1 MVRFAIFLV
10 SFLFLAALAAAGGA
24 LAVFYHYGRG
34 LPDYTELANYD
45 PPMVTRLHAGDGRLL
60 AEYAREKRVFV
71 PISAMPKRVIK
82 AFLAAED
89 AHFYSH
95 AGVDFTGVVRAAV
108 TNMLHQ
114 VRGEDRRPVGASTI
128 TQQVAKNFLLTNEV
142 SLSRKIKEAILAFR
156 IERTFTKDR
165 ILELYLNEIYL
176 GQGSYGVAAAAL
188 NYFNKSMDELT
199 VAEAAFLAGLP
210 KAPNNYSPQRHPEQA
225 RQRRDYVVR
234 RMLDEGFI
242 SQAEADRAWATPLTV
257 RNRSETQLVTADFFT
272 EEVRRELVARFG
284 EDKLY
289 NGGLSVRT
297 TLDPR
302 LQAIARK
309 SLRDGLL
316 AYDRRHGYR
325 GPIAQIPLDANWQV
339 RLAQLERPA
348 ALGDWRLAVVT
359 GVERD
364 SAWLG
369 FADGTEGFIT
379 FDNLSWARK
388 ELKDAH
394 VGAPVKSVSEVVAKG
409 DVVPVAPA
417 SAANGKAA
425 QPGSYTLEQIP
436 EIDGAIVALDPH
448 TGRVLAMVGGFD
460 HARSEF
466 NRATQALRQPGS
478 AFKPFV
484 FLAALE
490 DGFTPTRIVMD
501 APFVVDQGP
510 GLPKW
515 RPANYGHTFLGPV
528 PMRVGLEQSR
538 NLMTVRIAQAI
549 GMDKV
554 AEVAEDF
561 GIVDKLP
568 RMLSMSL
575 GAGETTVL
583 RLANAYGM
591 LVNGGLRITPT
602 LIDRVQDREGK
613 TIFRH
618 DTRKCH
624 DCDATQWD
632 NQRVPQIP
640 DTRERVADPGSA
652 YQVVSMLQGVVQR
665 GTGRSIASLGKVL
678 AGKTG
683 TTNDSEDVWF
693 MGFSPDLVCGVFVG
707 FDTPRSL
714 GARETGASGA
724 VPIFKEFM
732 AEALKDKAQ
741 TPFRI
746 PPGIRLVRVDAKTG
760 QLASRGSSDVI
771 LEAFKPGTEPGA
783 DHPAAP
789 GVLDG
794 SEPMVSEPAPGTPG
808 APVPVMPASTTVRGL
823 Y

>member
-1 MVRFAIFLV
+1 MLRFAIYTV
-10 SFLFLAALAAAGGA
+10 SFLIVLALAAAAGA
-24 LAVFYHYGRG
+24 FAVFYHYGRG
-34 LPDYTELANYD
+34 LPDYTELANYN
-45 PPMVTRLHAGDGRLL
+45 PPMVTRVHAGDGRLL

-89 AHFYSH
+89 AHFYAHS
-95 AGVDFTGVVRAAV
+95 GVDFMGVMRAAV
-108 TNMLHQ
+108 TNLTHR
-114 VRGEDRRPVGASTI
+114 VKGEDRRPVGASTI

-142 SLSRKIKEAILAFR
+142 SWARKIKEAILAFR
-156 IERTFTKDR
+156 IERTFSKDR

-199 VAEAAFLAGLP
+199 VAEAAYLAGLP
-210 KAPNNYSPQRHPEQA
+210 KAPNNYAPQRHPEAA
-225 RQRRDYVVR
+225 RARRDYVVR
-234 RMLDEGFI
+234 RMLDEDFI
-242 SQAEADRAWATPLTV
+242 SQAEAERAWATPLAV
-257 RNRSETQLVTADFFT
+257 RSRAETQLVTADFFA
-272 EEVRRELVARFG
+272 EEVRRELIARFG
-284 EDKLY
+284 ESQLY
-289 NGGLSVRT
+289 GGGLSVRT
-297 TLDPR
+297 TLDPA

-309 SLRDGLL
+309 ALRDGLI
-316 AYDRRHGYR
+316 AYDRRHGWR
-325 GPIAQIPLDANWQV
+325 GPVAKIPLDANRNV

-348 ALGDWRLAVVT
+348 ALGEWRLAVVT
-359 GVERD
+359 GIDRD
-364 SAWLG
+364 SAQIAM
-369 FADGTEGFIT
+369 ADGSEGVIAFE
-379 FDNLSWARK
+379 DLSWARK
-388 ELKDAH
+388 ELPDAH
-394 VGAPVKSVSEVVAKG
+394 FGPAPKTVSDVLAKG
-409 DVVPVAPA
+409 DVVPVSPVAGKPAP
-417 SAANGKAA
+417 GH
-425 QPGSYTLEQIP
+425 YRLEQIP

-460 HARSEF
+460 YARSEF
-466 NRATQALRQPGS
+466 NRATQAYRQPGS

-490 DGFTPTRIVMD
+490 QGFTPTRIVMD
-501 APFVVDQGP
+501 APFVIDQGP

-515 RPANYGHTFLGPV
+515 RPANYGGTFLGAV

-538 NLMTVRIAQAI
+538 NLMTVRIAQAT

-554 AEVAEDF
+554 AKVAEDF

-568 RMLSMSL
+568 QMLSMSL
-575 GAGETTVL
+575 GAGETTLL
-583 RLANAYGM
+583 RLSAAYGM
-591 LVNGGLRITPT
+591 LVNGGLHLTPT

-618 DTRKCH
+618 DTRP
-624 DCDATQWD
+624 CDGCRAAGWAEQP
-632 NQRVPQIP
+632 QPQIP
-640 DTRERVADPGSA
+640 DTRARVADAGSA

-678 AGKTG
+678 GGKTG
-683 TTNDSEDVWF
+683 TTNDSEDTWF

-707 FDTPRSL
+707 FDNPKTL
-714 GARETGASGA
+714 GARETGSSVA
-724 VPIFKEFM
+724 VPVFKEFM
-732 AEALKDKAQ
+732 AAALKDKPQ

-760 QLASRGSSDVI
+760 QLSSRGSSDVI

-783 DHPAAP
+783 DRPVP

-794 SEPMVSEPAPGTPG
+794 SEPLVSTPAPGLSG
-808 APVPVMPASTTVRGL
+808 APIPVQPASTTVRGL